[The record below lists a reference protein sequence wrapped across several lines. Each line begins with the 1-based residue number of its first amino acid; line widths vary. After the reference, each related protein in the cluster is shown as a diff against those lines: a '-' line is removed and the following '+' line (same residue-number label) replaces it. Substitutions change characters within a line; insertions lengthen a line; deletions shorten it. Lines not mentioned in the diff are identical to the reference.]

1 MSQLYYVLY
10 ELTVKSGGG
19 WDGYQASDHCFI
31 QRVFLFFYV
40 RTFSSRD
47 RSNKNRYFWPYV
59 GNISHHVR
67 GNQNTYIWRYT
78 GTFPAVMVATK
89 THIFDETSRHFLAMI
104 RAIKTGI
111 FDHTLEDFQPTKTHI
126 SWEIGIYLT
135 RCSPLCE
142 GIMNR
147 MFFDETSGHFPG
159 VLGP

>member
-1 MSQLYYVLY
+1 MSWPSSQEVD
-10 ELTVKSGGG
+10 ETVIKRVTTVSSSG
-19 WDGYQASDHCFI
+19 CFC
-31 QRVFLFFYV
+31 FFMLG
-40 RTFSSRD
+40 
-47 RSNKNRYFWPYV
+47 P
-59 GNISHHVR
+59 
-67 GNQNTYIWRYT
+67 
-78 GTFPAVMVATK
+78 FPAVIGATKTDIFDHMLETFPTMSEATK
-89 THIFDETSRHFLAMI
+89 THISEDTLGHFQQWWWQQKHETSRHFLAMI